1 MRDFFEGIG
10 SFFED
15 FAFGP
20 MNWLRD
26 IQYDSWWLA
35 NIFNWIF
42 ILIAAAAL
50 VYWLKELKKYNELDD
65 ENKEPTAHSFL
76 E

>member
-1 MRDFFEGIG
+1 MRDFFEGIA

-20 MNWLRD
+20 LNWLRET
-26 IQYDSWWLA
+26 QYDSWWLA

-42 ILIAAAAL
+42 ILIAVAAL
-50 VYWLKELKKYNELDD
+50 IYWLKELRKYDELDD
-65 ENKEPTAHSFL
+65 EDREPTAHSFL